1 MHASKK
7 IKLFC
12 LLYSISFFAINCNAQ
27 DSLAKK
33 DSTNNYYAFNT
44 KTPVPKRA
52 AMYSALFPGLGQA
65 YNKQF
70 WKLPIVYAGVGISAY
85 LFTTTNNDYQIHRQ
99 AFIARS
105 DNNPNTLDTF
115 TTYSLTDLRNL
126 ERSNRQTLDKIVVY
140 SAAYYGLNIVDALV
154 SAHLKNFDVSKT
166 ISMRLMPTLIDDKI
180 AGIAIKF
187 NWK

>member
-12 LLYSISFFAINCNAQ
+12 LLCSISFFAINCNAQ

-33 DSTNNYYAFNT
+33 DSTNNYYAFNA

-52 AMYSALFPGLGQA
+52 AMYSALLPGLGQA

-85 LFTTTNNDYQIHRQ
+85 LFTTTYNDYQIHRQ

-140 SAAYYGLNIVDALV
+140 NLSCI
-154 SAHLKNFDVSKT
+154 
-166 ISMRLMPTLIDDKI
+166 
-180 AGIAIKF
+180 
-187 NWK
+187 NWTKL